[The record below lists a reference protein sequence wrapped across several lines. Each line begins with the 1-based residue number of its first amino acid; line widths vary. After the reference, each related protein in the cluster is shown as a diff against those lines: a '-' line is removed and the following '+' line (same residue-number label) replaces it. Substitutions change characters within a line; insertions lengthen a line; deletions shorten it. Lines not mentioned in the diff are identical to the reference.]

1 MLLEVEGLSKLYG
14 RHWAIRDV
22 DLTIRPGLFS
32 VVGPNGAGKT
42 TLFRMLAGILAPS
55 RGRIMFNGRD
65 IARQATV
72 YRDRIGY
79 KPQNIDV
86 YTNETVAAGLEYF
99 ARLKHIPPRLIP
111 QRIDWALDTF
121 HLTEIANRPLTQLSK
136 GERQRFFL
144 AQALLA
150 DPDILILD
158 EPTTGL
164 DSIGRIELIRLL
176 NRWSIERI
184 VIVSTH
190 IIADVKPFDG
200 RMLVLRDGQVCACST
215 PSLLAQR
222 AVDKV
227 WELQL
232 PADAAQAIADIQKQY
247 TVTAFQPLEPNQST
261 NGMSSGV
268 VIRLIS
274 DRPPH
279 PAAKPVPPTLEEGYL
294 VSLM

>member
-1 MLLEVEGLSKLYG
+1 MLLEVERLSKLYG
-14 RHWAIRDV
+14 RHWAIREI
-22 DLTIRPGLFS
+22 DLAIHRGMFS

-42 TLFRMLAGILAPS
+42 TLLRMLAGILAPS
-55 RGRIMFNGRD
+55 RGRLKFNGRD
-65 IARQATV
+65 IARQPTA

-86 YTNETVAAGLEYF
+86 YINETVAAGLRYF
-99 ARLKHIPPRLIP
+99 ARLKNIPPRLIP

-121 HLTEIANRPLTQLSK
+121 QLDEIADRPLTLLSK

-184 VIVSTH
+184 VIISTH

-200 RMLVLRDGQVCACST
+200 RMLVLRNGEVCACNM
-215 PSLLAQR
+215 PALLAQR
-222 AVDKV
+222 AAGKV
-227 WELQL
+227 WEIRF
-232 PADAAQAIADIQKQY
+232 PADAAQAIADIQKRY
-247 TVTAFQPLEPNQST
+247 TVTAIRPLEPNQSDA
-261 NGMSSGV
+261 SQDV
-268 VIRLIS
+268 VIRLIA
-274 DRPPH
+274 DQLPH

-294 VSLM
+294 VSLL